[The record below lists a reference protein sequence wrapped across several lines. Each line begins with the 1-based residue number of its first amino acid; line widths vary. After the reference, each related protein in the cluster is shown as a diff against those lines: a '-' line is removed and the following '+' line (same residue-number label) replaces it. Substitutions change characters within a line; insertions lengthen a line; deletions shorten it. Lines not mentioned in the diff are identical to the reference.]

1 MHARAIVMIGPLPK
15 AHAILLAA
23 LLGVVL
29 LTMAVARIF
38 TSDVEHIV
46 ATEVPAASA
55 TFVEPLRGTNVE
67 VATTTPPHA
76 EIQSG
81 NHEASGSTERVILS
95 DAPMDARASE
105 DAAVDTFYDV
115 IEPTIASMLPTPFAA
130 LRATSAVRT
139 DEIDIARETVRRGDT
154 LEAIF
159 SRLEISRRELHNMLA
174 ANAETRNRLQD
185 LQPGQDLEVRRIDG
199 AFVSLDIDWGPLE
212 SLSVMRNDDG
222 SYRSKLVKRQP
233 ERVTAYRHGQI
244 EHSLFLTGQG
254 VGLTDDI
261 TLRLAQIFQWDID
274 FVLDIRKGDE
284 FHLLFNELFVDNEFI
299 GFGEILAAEFVNR
312 GRTYR
317 AVRYDDDSY
326 AGFFTPDGD
335 SMRKA
340 FLRAPLDFT
349 RVSSSFNP
357 NRVHPLWKHSMPHRG
372 VDYAARRGTPVYAAG
387 DGKVTIAG
395 RTKPNGNYVVIQHG
409 EKFETKYLHLSK
421 FGPNIRRGRRVT
433 QGDVIGYVG
442 STGWATGPHLHYE
455 FLVNGVHQNP
465 ATVKLPEA
473 MPVPPTD
480 RERFDTTTS
489 PLLLA
494 LEREKHR
501 YTVVEPTSTAGD

>member
-1 MHARAIVMIGPLPK
+1 MIGPLPK
-15 AHAILLAA
+15 AHAILLAT

-29 LTMAVARIF
+29 LMMAVARIF

-55 TFVEPLRGTNVE
+55 TFAEPLDDADGE
-67 VATTTPPHA
+67 IATTAPLPP
-76 EIQSG
+76 
-81 NHEASGSTERVILS
+81 
-95 DAPMDARASE
+95 
-105 DAAVDTFYDV
+105 AADTFDDV
-115 IEPTIASMLPTPFAA
+115 IEPTIAGMLPTPFAA
-130 LRATSAVRT
+130 LRDTSPVWR
-139 DEIDIARETVRRGDT
+139 DDIDIARETVRRGDT

-159 SRLEISRRELHNMLA
+159 ARLEISRRELHNMLA
-174 ANAETRNRLQD
+174 ANAETRKRLQD
-185 LQPGQDLEVRRIDG
+185 LKPGQGLEVRRIDG

-212 SLSVMRNDDG
+212 SLSVMRDDDG
-222 SYRSKLVKRQP
+222 SYRSQLIERQP
-233 ERVTAYRHGQI
+233 ERVRAYRHGQI

-284 FHLLFNELFVDNEFI
+284 FHLLFNQLFVEDEFI

-317 AVRYDDDSY
+317 AVRYADDAY
-326 AGFFTPDGD
+326 AGFFTPDGK

-372 VDYAARRGTPVYAAG
+372 IDYAARRGTPVYAAG
-387 DGKVTIAG
+387 DGKVKIAG
-395 RTKPNGNYVVIQHG
+395 RTKPNGNFVVIQHG

-421 FGPNIRRGRRVT
+421 FGSHIRRGRRVA

-455 FLVNGVHQNP
+455 FLVNGVHKNP
-465 ATVKLPEA
+465 ATVTLPTA
-473 MPVPPTD
+473 LPVPATD

-489 PLLLA
+489 RLLLA

-501 YTVVEPTSTAGD
+501 YTNVEPTSTAGD